1 MGSRRLG
8 RKRLHSLEKLGKSL
22 TAAEIGIGAGME
34 PALVRATQKRD
45 GLLVLTEIVLNLG
58 TAKGTIACSADNAA
72 IGVTGASSAIFQ
84 WNLATFGRLLE
95 IEIVCIEQP
104 AGDAGVADDLEL
116 INHSA
121 EVNAGSALKGVG
133 NNALA
138 GDGQYVAGD
147 VASVAITSVTSLG
160 ASYATSNVFAFAQGE
175 ASHDGAAE
183 TYTAGK
189 FVIRIT
195 GQADPLNSD
204 I

>member
-22 TAAEIGIGAGME
+22 TATEIGIGAGME

-58 TAKGTIACSADNAA
+58 TSKGAIACAANNDA
-72 IGVTGASSAIFQ
+72 IGVAGADSTIFQ
-84 WNLATFGRLLE
+84 WTQAVFGRLLE
-95 IEIVCIEQP
+95 IEIVCIEAP

-116 INHSA
+116 HQHTDAINAHDQ
-121 EVNAGSALKGVG
+121 LKGV
-133 NNALA
+133 AQVVLA
-138 GDGQYVAGD
+138 GDGAYAAGD
-147 VASVAITSVTSLG
+147 VASVAVTSLTSLG
-160 ASYATSNVFAFAQGE
+160 ESYSASPYFAFAQGE

>member
-1 MGSRRLG
+1 MC
-8 RKRLHSLEKLGKSL
+8 
-22 TAAEIGIGAGME
+22 
-34 PALVRATQKRD
+34 
-45 GLLVLTEIVLNLG
+45 
-58 TAKGTIACSADNAA
+58 IA
-72 IGVTGASSAIFQ
+72 
-84 WNLATFGRLLE
+84 
-95 IEIVCIEQP
+95 QP

>member
-8 RKRLHSLEKLGKSL
+8 RKRLHSIEKLGKSL
-22 TAAEIGIGAGME
+22 TATEIGIGAGME

-58 TAKGTIACSADNAA
+58 TSKGVVACSANNAA
-72 IGVTGASSAIFQ
+72 IGVQGADSTIFQ
-84 WNLATFGRLLE
+84 YTQAVFGRLLE
-95 IEIVCIEQP
+95 IEVVCIEQP
-104 AGDAGVADDLEL
+104 AGAAAVADDLEL
-116 INHSA
+116 HQHTEAI
-121 EVNAGSALKGVG
+121 NAGAALKGV
-133 NNALA
+133 AQLVLA
-138 GDGQYVAGD
+138 GDGEYVAGD
-147 VASVAITSVTSLG
+147 VASVAVTSLSSLG
-160 ASYATSNVFAFAQGE
+160 ESYTASPFFALAQGE